1 MWLSRIP
8 GIRTKGEITT
18 EQVRNVVAKA
28 QGVPRRMRD
37 AIEKQG
43 IVVGRLIL
51 VVMAVLLLL
60 SQPVWAQDSHESGLA
75 VPPPTTLEWGIWGL
89 AIGLSIVSLAFAF
102 KFYNEMKGSDEGD
115 EDMIRIARHV
125 QDGAWAYLK
134 QQYKVV
140 LIFFVVMFFVFLL
153 MAVLGVQS
161 YLVAVAFLTG
171 GFFSGLAGFFGMKT
185 ATMASSRTAAGAKV
199 SLNQGLQVA
208 FKSGAVM
215 GFSVVGLGLLDIT
228 LWYMGLR

>member
-1 MWLSRIP
+1 MCLSRIL

-43 IVVGRLIL
+43 IVKGRWIL

-75 VPPPTTLEWGIWGL
+75 VPPPTTLEWAIWGL
-89 AIGLSIVSLAFAF
+89 AIGLSIVSLVFAF
-102 KFYNEMKGSDEGD
+102 KFNNDMKGSDEGD

-134 QQYKVV
+134 QQYNC
-140 LIFFVVMFFVFLL
+140 LL
-153 MAVLGVQS
+153 YTS
-161 YLVAVAFLTG
+161 P
-171 GFFSGLAGFFGMKT
+171 SP
-185 ATMASSRTAAGAKV
+185 R
-199 SLNQGLQVA
+199 
-208 FKSGAVM
+208 
-215 GFSVVGLGLLDIT
+215 D
-228 LWYMGLR
+228 

>member
-1 MWLSRIP
+1 
-8 GIRTKGEITT
+8 
-18 EQVRNVVAKA
+18 
-28 QGVPRRMRD
+28 MRD

-134 QQYKVV
+134 QQNKLV

>member
-1 MWLSRIP
+1 
-8 GIRTKGEITT
+8 
-18 EQVRNVVAKA
+18 
-28 QGVPRRMRD
+28 MRD

-43 IVVGRLIL
+43 VVKGRWIL
-51 VVMAVLLLL
+51 VAMAVLLLL
-60 SQPVWAQDSHESGLA
+60 SQPVWAQGSHAGSI
-75 VPPPTTLEWGIWGL
+75 VPAPTTMEWAIWGL
-89 AIGLSIVSLAFAF
+89 AFGLSIVSLVFAF
-102 KFYNEMKGSDEGD
+102 IFFNEMKAADEGD
-115 EDMIRIARHV
+115 EDMIRIAKHV
-125 QDGAWAYLK
+125 QDGAWAYLQ

-140 LIFFVVMFFVFLL
+140 AIFFAGMFVVFLL
-153 MAVLGVQS
+153 MALLGVQS
-161 YLVAVAFLTG
+161 YLVAFAFLTG

-228 LWYMGLR
+228 L

>member
-8 GIRTKGEITT
+8 GIRPKGEITT

-102 KFYNEMKGSDEGD
+102 KFYNEMKKE
-115 EDMIRIARHV
+115 
-125 QDGAWAYLK
+125 Y
-134 QQYKVV
+134 
-140 LIFFVVMFFVFLL
+140 
-153 MAVLGVQS
+153 
-161 YLVAVAFLTG
+161 
-171 GFFSGLAGFFGMKT
+171 
-185 ATMASSRTAAGAKV
+185 
-199 SLNQGLQVA
+199 
-208 FKSGAVM
+208 
-215 GFSVVGLGLLDIT
+215 
-228 LWYMGLR
+228 